1 MKPVRGSLLA
11 LAALLCALAFV
22 PAAFADSQARIVRL
36 SFTDGTV
43 QIDRDTGQLEKA
55 IVNMPIVQGT
65 KLVTQD
71 GARAEVEFED
81 GSTVRLGP
89 ATQVAFNELGLRD
102 DGGKVSALEV
112 MKGTAYF
119 DITPRNKDEFRVAF
133 AADEVTLDRAARFRV
148 SLTDEK
154 VTLAVFKGELKVK
167 GPEEATVKKNQTL
180 DIERPNGQTEVA
192 KGIAEEPLDEWVKSR
207 EEYRGRYAS
216 AQYGAPYSGYYGL
229 SDLNYYGNY
238 YYQPGWGWM
247 WRPYGVG
254 YGWDPFY
261 DGAWCWYP
269 SYGYTWVSSYPW
281 GWMPYRYGRWAYVPG
296 WGWGWVPGG
305 FGGGWQTIPV
315 VVNGPPAYRP
325 PQPPTQPPIVPV
337 TPRAPRPT
345 PLPTVIVRG
354 HQPRLADDGDRD
366 IRLPQRVG
374 GEPGT
379 QIVTTPQTRQQTP
392 VPGTSMPRAGQPN
405 APGPRAD
412 RPSAPVMRPDRPGGP
427 SPRVDRP
434 SGPSGPSPRMD
445 RPSGPSGP
453 TGPSPRMGPS
463 SEPRMSPPPSM
474 PRSSGPSG
482 PSGPSHSSGGG
493 RPPK

>member
-1 MKPVRGSLLA
+1 MRPVRSSLLA
-11 LAALLCALAFV
+11 LVCALAFV
-22 PAAFADSQARIVRL
+22 PALFGDSQARIVRL

-43 QIDRDTGQLEKA
+43 LVDRDTGDFEKA
-55 IVNMPIVQGT
+55 IINMPVIQGT
-65 KLVTQD
+65 KVVTQE

-89 ATQVAFNELGLRD
+89 DTQVAFTELSLRD

-119 DITPRNKDEFRVAF
+119 DITPRGKDEFRVAF

-154 VTLAVFKGELKVK
+154 VTLAVFKGELKVR

-192 KGIAEEPLDEWVKSR
+192 KGIAEEPLDDWVKSR

-216 AQYGAPYSGYYGL
+216 ADYGVPYSGYYGV

-269 SYGYTWVSSYPW
+269 NYGYTWVSPYPW
-281 GWMPYRYGRWAYVPG
+281 GWIPYRYGRWAYVPG
-296 WGWGWVPGG
+296 WGWGWIPGG
-305 FGGGWQTIPV
+305 FGGGWQTMPV
-315 VVNGPPAYRP
+315 VVNAPPTYRA
-325 PQPPTQPPIVPV
+325 PQPPTAPRVVPRIPTRPVAPPPTVVVRAHEPRVRDGGDRDLPLPRRVGGGPERPAVTTQTGTEPRQIPSRGPGA
-337 TPRAPRPT
+337 TPRADQPSSPAPRVDRPSGPAPRP
-345 PLPTVIVRG
+345 
-354 HQPRLADDGDRD
+354 
-366 IRLPQRVG
+366 
-374 GEPGT
+374 
-379 QIVTTPQTRQQTP
+379 
-392 VPGTSMPRAGQPN
+392 
-405 APGPRAD
+405 D
-412 RPSAPVMRPDRPGGP
+412 RPSAP

-434 SGPSGPSPRMD
+434 SGPSGPSPRV
-445 RPSGPSGP
+445 
-453 TGPSPRMGPS
+453 GPSP
-463 SEPRMSPPPSM
+463 EPRMSPPPSM